1 MSSVIL
7 NGDTSGAIT
16 LATPT
21 VAGTNTIT
29 LPAVTGTAVVAGQNS
44 AITAATAQ
52 ASTSGTSIDFTSIP
66 SWVKRVTVMFN
77 GVSLSGSAYIRI
89 QAGVSGTPTTT
100 GYSSYSSLI
109 AAASAVNSIASTSG
123 IDLFGTN
130 ASYTISGALR
140 FQNVTGNVWVIEGV
154 TSSPVS
160 GTYTQ
165 MSAGSITLSGTLG
178 MIRITTSNGTDT
190 FDAGSIN
197 ILYE

>member
-178 MIRITTSNGTDT
+178 TEKVRMILKVL
-190 FDAGSIN
+190 GSISVT
-197 ILYE
+197 LFPV